1 MKKYRFNKQNRMNKR
16 NKRRTASRCR
26 DTIEGLRIPKYVNH
40 EWNHSLEV
48 PIGNDETVTVGIT
61 DHAAIRMTQRRI
73 SKEAIAVV
81 LRYGRQVHAQN
92 AIVYFFGKNEFKRHL
107 SLGQHAGRW
116 EKFRDIH
123 VIVSAENNA
132 IITCYKN
139 SKISIRA
146 EF

>member
-1 MKKYRFNKQNRMNKR
+1 MNKYRFNKQNRMNKR

-40 EWNHSLEV
+40 ECSHSLEV

-61 DHAAIRMTQRRI
+61 EHAAMRMTQRRI
-73 SKEAIAVV
+73 SIEALAVV

-107 SLGQHAGRW
+107 SLGQNASRW
-116 EKFRDIH
+116 AKFRDIH
-123 VIVSAENNA
+123 VIVSTENNA
-132 IITCYKN
+132 VITCYKN
-139 SKISIRA
+139 SKISIKA

>member
-1 MKKYRFNKQNRMNKR
+1 MNHYWK
-16 NKRRTASRCR
+16 SHW
-26 DTIEGLRIPKYVNH
+26 Y
-40 EWNHSLEV
+40 
-48 PIGNDETVTVGIT
+48 DETVTVGIT

-81 LRYGRQVHAQN
+81 LRYGRQVMLKMPSY
-92 AIVYFFGKNEFKRHL
+92 ILSVRMSKRHL

-132 IITCYKN
+132 IITCYKIVKFYQGRILKVCGWLVLPLTTASHPN
-139 SKISIRA
+139 PHHTLKFGRCEVRA
-146 EF
+146 VHRAKRASCF